1 MNFSQLKAQFRPV
14 RFLVT
19 AIACL
24 FVLLFNVPQASANTP
39 PQSSPQ
45 QGADQLLSI
54 EKQSEDLTFRK
65 PDDLK
70 DVQSRANK
78 GINEVQGDADA
89 DKMKNPSNTTS
100 GTSVESQVKNLLE
113 KATGK

>member
-1 MNFSQLKAQFRPV
+1 MNFSQFKKQFRPV
-14 RFLVT
+14 RFLVM

-24 FVLLFNVPQASANTP
+24 FVLFSNVPQASANMAG
-39 PQSSPQ
+39 QSSPQ
-45 QGADQLLSI
+45 KGAEQLNSI
-54 EKQSEDLTFRK
+54 EQESENLTFRE

-89 DKMKNPSNTTS
+89 DKMKNPGNSGGVNT
-100 GTSVESQVKNLLE
+100 VEKQVKNLLE